1 LLAKDG
7 AAAPA
12 PALPPNLSA
21 EEDVRWFRL
30 LHSLHPPCSYSR
42 QALDA
47 EARVKKANRHAAGL
61 APAVHKRPS
70 NVITIKA
77 PPKLPSAGAAG
88 LPSGMSE
95 TPEQRAAKNARK
107 EARRR
112 ERERER
118 AALGAASAESYAAM
132 LAEEEAEEHELAD
145 EEELLS
151 ESEEQTRFYEEL
163 EARLKRARLHGPER
177 DGAISTAV
185 LAASP
190 SSATSAALRTSTL
203 APSVQTS
210 SMVGVA
216 RSAPPPPPGA
226 KVGYMR
232 GCLGR
237 GSRMWIETLVIDAP
251 PKLLAIMPPQRQQQ
265 QQQQQY
271 HNVASSSSYNT
282 QQQQQLLQQQQYHQ
296 QQLQLQQ
303 QQQQASHHPHP
314 QHGTTSIAQHLGVP
328 APAASST
335 VPPPQF
341 AAPTHAPAVA
351 AGGVSSS
358 GPVPMDLS
366 SPMPPAIRAQ

>member
-1 LLAKDG
+1 
-7 AAAPA
+7 
-12 PALPPNLSA
+12 
-21 EEDVRWFRL
+21 
-30 LHSLHPPCSYSR
+30 LHPPCSYSR

-88 LPSGMSE
+88 LPSGISE

-185 LAASP
+185 LTASP
-190 SSATSAALRTSTL
+190 TSVATSAGLRTSIL
-203 APSVQTS
+203 PSSVQTS

-216 RSAPPPPPGA
+216 RSAPPPPPPGA

-271 HNVASSSSYNT
+271 HNVASSSYNT
-282 QQQQQLLQQQQYHQ
+282 QQQQQLLQQQQQYHQ

-303 QQQQASHHPHP
+303 QQQASHHPHP
-314 QHGTTSIAQHLGVP
+314 QHAGTTSIAQHLGVP
-328 APAASST
+328 AALTASA

-341 AAPTHAPAVA
+341 AAPTHAPSSVA
-351 AGGVSSS
+351 GASSS